1 MVRTFT
7 QEVPQDLRLGFAVG
21 AAGRSMAQ
29 CHKIGLCGPDGVMQH
44 MQQSVGQFFTR
55 QGSTGAGTRGSR
67 LPVTAPAMARL
78 LDHQ

>member
-44 MQQSVGQFFTR
+44 MQQSVG
-55 QGSTGAGTRGSR
+55 
-67 LPVTAPAMARL
+67 
-78 LDHQ
+78 

>member
-21 AAGRSMAQ
+21 AAGRLVAQ

-44 MQQSVGQFFTR
+44 MQSVCRVIFHQTR
-55 QGSTGAGTRGSR
+55 VHGCWDQDSR
-67 LPVTAPAMARL
+67 LPITAPAMARL
-78 LDHQ
+78 DHQ